1 VNWNSYLILVDWQ
14 ERRQPVLN
22 AILIGAGATAFM
34 DVASVLRTRLL
45 GTPFPDYALVGRW
58 IAHAAGGRMFH
69 DAIAKSTP
77 VKGEAPIGWVAHYGI
92 GVGYAALLLVIWPD
106 WAGQPTLMHAMLIG
120 VGTVL
125 APFLIM
131 QPGMG
136 AGFFA
141 SRTPDPNAVRL
152 RSLITHAIF
161 GVGLYAAGVA
171 RLLVFP

>member
-1 VNWNSYLILVDWQ
+1 M
-14 ERRQPVLN
+14 LN

-34 DVASVLRTRLL
+34 DIASVLRTQLFR
-45 GTPFPDYALVGRW
+45 TPFPDYAMVGRW
-58 IAHAAGGRMFH
+58 IAHAARGRVFH
-69 DAIAKSTP
+69 DAIAKAAP
-77 VKGEAPIGWVAHYGI
+77 VKGEAVLGWTAHYVI
-92 GVGYAALLLVIWPD
+92 GVGYAALLLLIWPH
-106 WAGQPTLMHAMLIG
+106 WADQPTLMPAMLIG

-141 SRTPDPNAVRL
+141 SRAPDPNAVRL

-171 RLLVFP
+171 RFLVLQ